1 MLFCKN
7 KYVLIMCIVLLSGC
21 AMQKTISNSANT
33 SDIMEAENEVESK
46 GSILMVIAPS
56 DFRDEELFETKK
68 IFEQNGYET
77 EVASLA
83 TGTIKGMLGGKV
95 EVKKSITEADLGQYV
110 AVVFVGGIG
119 VDKYKLY
126 EDENYINL
134 AKVAHAFNKTIGA
147 ICLGPKILAGA
158 DLLTSKRAT
167 VYQTGRDYLSSK
179 GAIYV
184 KKDVVVDRNIIT
196 GNGPSAIEEFA
207 AAVLTNIQ

>member
-1 MLFCKN
+1 
-7 KYVLIMCIVLLSGC
+7 
-21 AMQKTISNSANT
+21 MQKTISNSANT